1 MAEDFVHRL
10 QVSESGF
17 AFDPQTGS
25 TFSLNHTGIRVLHL
39 LRDGKNPEQIVES
52 ISRDY
57 EVDPADALRDVE
69 DFIHS
74 LKEYTAA

>member
-1 MAEDFVHRL
+1 MHRL

-25 TFSLNHTGIRVLHL
+25 TFSLNHTALRVLGL
-39 LRDGKNPEQIVES
+39 LRAGKNPEQIVEA
-52 ISRDY
+52 ISREY

-69 DFIHS
+69 DFIHT
-74 LKEYTAA
+74 LKDFTAA